1 MAKTLA
7 DFVREARAR
16 IREISIEEFDEM
28 IENHDDLLI
37 VDVREAE
44 EFHRGHIPG
53 ALLIPRG
60 ILESAADATSQRRVD
75 KLCGARDQT
84 IVLCN
89 QRGSRGAL
97 AADTLQQMGFEK
109 ICHLAGGIELW
120 EAEGY
125 ALVKDRPSAV

>member
-16 IREISIEEFDEM
+16 IREIGVEEFDEM

-53 ALLIPRG
+53 AILVPRG
-60 ILESAADATSQRRVD
+60 ILECAVDVAGKRRVD
-75 KLCGARDQT
+75 KLHGARDQT
-84 IVLCN
+84 LVVCC
-89 QRGSRGAL
+89 QDGTRSAL
-97 AADTLQQMGFEK
+97 AADTLQQMGFQK
-109 ICHLAGGIELW
+109 VYLLVDGIGRWQAQGLAL
-120 EAEGY
+120 AR
-125 ALVKDRPSAV
+125 D